1 MHAALVYIKNDIITG
16 SNNIF
21 LRKVNVKP
29 YVFDKMY
36 MDKDLIEDK
45 FYQIIHQFSERK
57 ITSAKFYSIP
67 FRQNTSILWY
77 KW

>member
-1 MHAALVYIKNDIITG
+1 MHAALVYIKNDIITD

-36 MDKDLIEDK
+36 MDKNFIEDR
-45 FYQIIHQFSERK
+45 FYQIHQFSERK
-57 ITSAKFYSIP
+57 IRSAKFYSIL